1 MAAGRAGIGRRQFL
15 AGLAGGAL
23 AAAAPF
29 APARALAPDTAW
41 RDLAER
47 LSGPVLRPGD
57 AGFGAIAQPNNLRY
71 AGILPSGIA
80 RCLTVEDVR
89 EAIAWARRTDTPLV
103 ARSGGHS
110 YAGFSCTTGLM
121 VDLGPMQ
128 EVAFDP
134 GTGIAT
140 VAGGARNRQVYDALR
155 PVDATITHGRCFN
168 VGAAAFLLG
177 GGIGFNMRALGFG
190 SDLVVET
197 EMVTA
202 DGEIVTASA
211 RENPDLFWGCR
222 GAGGG
227 NLGISTSFRVQ
238 TSPARPI
245 VVFQL
250 GWSSFDQ
257 DVAAALLEAL
267 SQAPDTLGSKLSIV
281 PAAPHARMPGGALI
295 GQIHGS
301 RAELLDILAPAY
313 RAAAPTSEAIDEVP
327 YWDGQTVLSEEG
339 APAFYHESSR
349 FVTQAEAL
357 AALPVVLAAL
367 ERFPGPSA
375 AGYAAKF
382 FQTGG
387 RTRAVAADATAF
399 VHRGSDWLFSLETT
413 WTEADGAAAVDRLL
427 AWQEEVYDAVCRQ
440 VRGGAYQNFPD
451 IMLADAAEAYYGAN
465 LPRLRALKAKVD
477 PDMVFRFAQAIAPA

>member
-1 MAAGRAGIGRRQFL
+1 
-15 AGLAGGAL
+15 
-23 AAAAPF
+23 
-29 APARALAPDTAW
+29 
-41 RDLAER
+41 
-47 LSGPVLRPGD
+47 
-57 AGFGAIAQPNNLRY
+57 
-71 AGILPSGIA
+71 
-80 RCLTVEDVR
+80 
-89 EAIAWARRTDTPLV
+89 
-103 ARSGGHS
+103 
-110 YAGFSCTTGLM
+110 
-121 VDLGPMQ
+121 
-128 EVAFDP
+128 
-134 GTGIAT
+134 
-140 VAGGARNRQVYDALR
+140 
-155 PVDATITHGRCFN
+155 
-168 VGAAAFLLG
+168 
-177 GGIGFNMRALGFG
+177 
-190 SDLVVET
+190 
-197 EMVTA
+197 
-202 DGEIVTASA
+202 
-211 RENPDLFWGCR
+211 
-222 GAGGG
+222 
-227 NLGISTSFRVQ
+227 
-238 TSPARPI
+238 
-245 VVFQL
+245 
-250 GWSSFDQ
+250 
-257 DVAAALLEAL
+257 
-267 SQAPDTLGSKLSIV
+267 
-281 PAAPHARMPGGALI
+281 MPGGALI

-313 RAAAPTSEAIDEVP
+313 RAAAPTSEAIDDVS
-327 YWDGQTVLSEEG
+327 YWDGQTLLSEEG

-451 IMLADAAEAYYGAN
+451 IMLADAAEAYYGAT